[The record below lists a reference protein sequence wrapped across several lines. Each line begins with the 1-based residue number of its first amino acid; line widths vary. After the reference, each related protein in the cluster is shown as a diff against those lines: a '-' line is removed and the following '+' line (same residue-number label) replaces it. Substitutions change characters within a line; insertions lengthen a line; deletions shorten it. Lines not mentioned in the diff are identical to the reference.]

1 MKNLK
6 ELAPHEREILNNEF
20 VKEELIQKRL
30 AVAVAHG
37 WQKHQE
43 KLFNDMGGLEGIQ
56 IVCKQLEESGLTP
69 EKAEQMSTE
78 EFANYFIKH
87 DIKV

>member
-1 MKNLK
+1 MKKLK
-6 ELAPHEREILNNEF
+6 ELAPHEREVLENEL
-20 VKEELIQKRL
+20 K
-30 AVAVAHG
+30 
-37 WQKHQE
+37 
-43 KLFNDMGGLEGIQ
+43 GIQ